1 MGGGRF
7 DGGSRQGPGRFA
19 GPGRGQGGPGRG
31 PVRAFSRPED
41 DPPGTSRLFIAVPVA
56 DDVRRAVG
64 QLMENVAGAPIDERQ
79 FGQPRWVRVD
89 GLHLTLRFLGAT
101 PDVRQQELGT
111 VLTAACQGVA
121 AFPITLRGAGAFPNP
136 ARPRVLWIGIADGAR
151 QLGGLAERIN
161 ARLQT
166 LGWTPDDRP
175 FEPHLTLARTDGV
188 PGAAD
193 FARRLV
199 AAAADV
205 QFGWQADRVVLYR
218 SVLGRGP
225 ARYEA
230 VAEAPLD

>member
-1 MGGGRF
+1 MRGARS
-7 DGGSRQGPGRFA
+7 DGVPRRGPGRFT
-19 GPGRGQGGPGRG
+19 GPSGRQSG
-31 PVRAFSRPED
+31 FSRPED

-64 QLMENVAGAPIDERQ
+64 QLMEDVAGAPIDERQ
-79 FGQPRWVRVD
+79 VGQPRWVRVD

-101 PDVRQQELGT
+101 PDVRQREL
-111 VLTAACQGVA
+111 AAVIEKAAEGVGP
-121 AFPITLRGAGAFPNP
+121 FPVTLRGAGAFPNP

-151 QLGGLAERIN
+151 QLGGLAERLN
-161 ARLQT
+161 AQLQT

-175 FEPHLTLARTDGV
+175 FAPHLTLARTDGV
-188 PGAAD
+188 AGAAD

-205 QFGWQADRVVLYR
+205 QLGWQADRLVLYR

-225 ARYEA
+225 ARYET
-230 VAEAPLD
+230 VAEASLV